1 MTNTKVNSET
11 CRADLVIGQEAKT
24 PDDIG
29 DIFLKG
35 LIRIFSGR
43 GAIIQ
48 AAILGEIQETLENAW
63 PRRCRPAKID
73 VARIEGRKDLA
84 ADAGAS
90 KEYVEAP
97 LATFAIDRAE

>member
-1 MTNTKVNSET
+1 MVGRPIAFNGQNISARLVGMTNTKVNSET

-35 LIRIFSGR
+35 RIRVFSGR

-48 AAILGEIQETLENAW
+48 AAILGEI
-63 PRRCRPAKID
+63 
-73 VARIEGRKDLA
+73 
-84 ADAGAS
+84 
-90 KEYVEAP
+90 
-97 LATFAIDRAE
+97 